1 MKTTFTNTTNKILK
15 AHVRIHTNTRAHI
28 PSYTSS
34 PLTCPLTYIASIIYF
49 DVCMSCSCSQTGHIT
64 PSRTWYLYYDT
75 DNFQLELAAVV
86 WEIMPLYQELHAY
99 LLKCVRNTYGEK
111 LNADEG
117 TIPAHVLE
125 QIIRQAWSPR
135 PVFRTPF
142 PTHQLPTV
150 KQRLEEILVTPVKI
164 IKKSAEFF
172 ESIGLNHM
180 SE

>member
-1 MKTTFTNTTNKILK
+1 MF
-15 AHVRIHTNTRAHI
+15 V
-28 PSYTSS
+28 
-34 PLTCPLTYIASIIYF
+34 
-49 DVCMSCSCSQTGHIT
+49 CSCFQSGHIT

-75 DNFQLELAAVV
+75 DNFQRELENVV

-117 TIPAHVLE
+117 AIPAHVLE
-125 QIIRQAWSPR
+125 QIVRQAWSPR